1 MNTSSAYG
9 GRIAEAQKIDE
20 SLRSAGIS
28 AKRVSV
34 CGRNVVVTVR
44 SRETADKAA
53 QLIAGA
59 FQLVGIRESRDYA
72 VENKN
77 TMLKPTTLPVWLVMA
92 RA

>member
-1 MNTSSAYG
+1 MDTNAYS
-9 GRIAEAQKIDE
+9 GRIAEARKIAE
-20 SLRSAGIS
+20 SLASGGVS

-34 CGRNVVVTVR
+34 CGRNVIVTVR

-53 QLIAGA
+53 QLIAAA

-72 VENKN
+72 VQN
-77 TMLKPTTLPVWLVMA
+77 TNTVLKPTTLPVWLVMA